1 LDSTDLRETIDTE
14 NRNYAISSDA
24 KKQMDTFASKY
35 KSLAVKVN
43 TSSVKNLFG

>member
-24 KKQMDTFASKY
+24 RSQMNTFKEKY
-35 KSLAVKVN
+35 EKLAVKVN
-43 TSSVKNLFG
+43 PSSIPFIR